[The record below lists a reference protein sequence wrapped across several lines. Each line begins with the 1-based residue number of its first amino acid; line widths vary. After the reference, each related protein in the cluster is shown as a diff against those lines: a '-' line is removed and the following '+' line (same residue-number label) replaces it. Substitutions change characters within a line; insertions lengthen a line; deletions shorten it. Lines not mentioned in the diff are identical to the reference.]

1 MAIIAVVSVMVF
13 VFLWTGYSPAELVRQ
28 DLERRRAPPVPWRER
43 AAGWVQQAP
52 QTLPGFGP
60 AARRELAQIGLS
72 PGRYGLQMAL
82 VGGLVALVLG
92 WDVTPWLAPL
102 GFALGAAGVRYALRW
117 QYESWVA
124 QVTAQMSDVVVLV
137 KARLQAGETVRQAV
151 RHVAPQLPQ
160 PVRTEWQRLV
170 DRLDAGYAFSEAIAA
185 LVDQVPDRD
194 VAAVLHQLH
203 VYDRDSVPPD
213 PFGTLAAHLSRMKL
227 VKRDYVVRRAT
238 SAITVYTGVAFFV
251 AMVSMLGPTLYGLW
265 VNSVGSMPL

>member
-1 MAIIAVVSVMVF
+1 
-13 VFLWTGYSPAELVRQ
+13 
-28 DLERRRAPPVPWRER
+28 
-43 AAGWVQQAP
+43 
-52 QTLPGFGP
+52 
-60 AARRELAQIGLS
+60 
-72 PGRYGLQMAL
+72 
-82 VGGLVALVLG
+82 
-92 WDVTPWLAPL
+92 
-102 GFALGAAGVRYALRW
+102 
-117 QYESWVA
+117 
-124 QVTAQMSDVVVLV
+124 MSDVVVLV